1 MDVAL
6 IWKLQC
12 RWISR
17 LFLVGSINL
26 CVLTFSEPLYFK
38 LHFYS
43 DYSWKI
49 FENFSLKKL
58 VTQTN
63 WFSNFFS
70 WVPNP
75 FRAFSVIS
83 SFLSDSSNALS
94 IMTSFL
100 AITSAV
106 GAINVRSNLLLRN
119 RLNAVNIR
127 NYLSP
132 VSLSQSLKSLNNLSK
147 VAAKLPV

>member
-1 MDVAL
+1 M
-6 IWKLQC
+6 KTYQC
-12 RWISR
+12 KWISK
-17 LFLVGSINL
+17 LFLVGSISL
-26 CVLTFSEPLYFK
+26 CAFTFSELSSLK
-38 LHFYS
+38 LHFYP

-49 FENFSLKKL
+49 FKNFSLNTL
-58 VTQTN
+58 VTTTN
-63 WFSNFFS
+63 WFSNFFG

-75 FRAFSVIS
+75 LRAFSFIS
-83 SFLSDSSNALS
+83 NFLSDTSTALR

-100 AITSAV
+100 VITSAV

-119 RLNAVNIR
+119 RLNAVKIR